1 MIIHGNDVL
10 VTRSDGVAI
19 AGSTACDITAEVD
32 LKEIAPA
39 ATGAFTSYVPGLR
52 SWTVRMDFLVFDDIV
67 DYMEMVGQ
75 TLTLNCKV
83 RNGDAALRL
92 RGSAICKE
100 CVVTATLGNLCRGSF
115 TFQGTGELVGP
126 TYVYVIT
133 SDPFYIV
140 TADNMKLMVLED

>member
-39 ATGAFTSYVPGLR
+39 DTGAFTSYVPGLR

-67 DYMEMVGQ
+67 E
-75 TLTLNCKV
+75 
-83 RNGDAALRL
+83 AA
-92 RGSAICKE
+92 
-100 CVVTATLGNLCRGSF
+100 
-115 TFQGTGELVGP
+115 
-126 TYVYVIT
+126 
-133 SDPFYIV
+133 
-140 TADNMKLMVLED
+140 